1 MGRVKHKTTKRGN
14 HKHRAGLHDS
24 YMQEKHPAIWSWMR
38 AVEYHQA
45 MVGEKVIALEMGTEP
60 YNVNHIMEA

>member
-14 HKHRAGLHDS
+14 HKHRASMHDS

-45 MVGEKVIALEMGTEP
+45 MDREKIIALEMGTEP

>member
-1 MGRVKHKTTKRGN
+1 MGRVKHKATKRGN
-14 HKHRAGLHDS
+14 HKRRASMHDS

-38 AVEYHQA
+38 AVEYHRA
-45 MVGEKVIALEMGTEP
+45 MDREKIIALEIGTEP

>member
-14 HKHRAGLHDS
+14 HKHRVGMHDS

-45 MVGEKVIALEMGTEP
+45 MDREKIITLEMDTEP

>member
-14 HKHRAGLHDS
+14 HKHRAWLHES
-24 YMQEKHPAIWSWMR
+24 YMIGAHPAIWSWMR

-45 MVGEKVIALEMGTEP
+45 MDREKIITLEMGTEP

>member
-24 YMQEKHPAIWSWMR
+24 YMQENHHALWSWMR
-38 AVEYHQA
+38 AAEFKQA
-45 MVGEKVIALEMGTEP
+45 MACEKVIELELGTEP
-60 YNVNHIMEA
+60 YNVNHIREA

>member
-14 HKHRAGLHDS
+14 HKHRVGMHDS

-45 MVGEKVIALEMGTEP
+45 MDREKIITLEMGTEP

>member
-1 MGRVKHKTTKRGN
+1 MGRVKHKATKRGN
-14 HKHRAGLHDS
+14 HKRRASMHDS

-45 MVGEKVIALEMGTEP
+45 MDREKIIALEMGTEP

>member
-14 HKHRAGLHDS
+14 HKHRACLHDS

-45 MVGEKVIALEMGTEP
+45 MDREKIIALEMGTEP

>member
-14 HKHRAGLHDS
+14 HKRRAWLNES
-24 YMQEKHPAIWSWMR
+24 YMIGTHPAIWSWMR

-45 MVGEKVIALEMGTEP
+45 MDREKIITLEMGTEP

>member
-24 YMQEKHPAIWSWMR
+24 YMQEKHTAIWSWMR

-45 MVGEKVIALEMGTEP
+45 TEREKIITLEMGTEP

>member
-45 MVGEKVIALEMGTEP
+45 MDREKIITLEMRTEP

>member
-14 HKHRAGLHDS
+14 HKHRAGMHDS

-45 MVGEKVIALEMGTEP
+45 MDQEKIITLEMGTEP

>member
-14 HKHRAGLHDS
+14 HKHRACLHDS

-38 AVEYHQA
+38 AAEFKQA
-45 MVGEKVIALEMGTEP
+45 MASEKVIELELGTEP